1 MRRTLVLA
9 LVFLGT
15 ARSDASLLFFDSGPD
30 DYIGEGL
37 TQLATDPDATFTASR
52 TNDDGVRLTV
62 GSEESPS
69 SWRLEFAAAGG
80 VPLAAGTY
88 EGATRW
94 PFNEATAPG
103 LSVHG
108 HGRGC
113 NKSTGRFVVHEVA
126 YDDEGEVVSFA
137 ADFVQYCDFA
147 AHPLVGSIRYR
158 IGEAACAGRPDG
170 TAGDDHDACTQGE
183 ICQAGAC
190 IPGCGGGRA
199 GCEADGI
206 CDPASGACTT
216 GDTEATS
223 VCDDGDLCTDDTC
236 EVSGCAH
243 TAVPCYDIAGKTKLM
258 GWNGIRTVPRVQP
271 FEGRLV
277 LRDDG
282 TYRVAGIGITSCA
295 SEIPDDVGSAGPGAG
310 RQLVLLPSN
319 LEAMTEAATECV
331 GYPVSVEGYR
341 TTLRLGKTGDP
352 VAGISALA
360 GSVDIFGEAV
370 RVRGV
375 ARWKA
380 RPRGGAT
387 LRR

>member
-113 NKSTGRFVVHEVA
+113 NKSDRKSVV
-126 YDDEGEVVSFA
+126 
-137 ADFVQYCDFA
+137 
-147 AHPLVGSIRYR
+147 
-158 IGEAACAGRPDG
+158 
-170 TAGDDHDACTQGE
+170 
-183 ICQAGAC
+183 
-190 IPGCGGGRA
+190 
-199 GCEADGI
+199 
-206 CDPASGACTT
+206 
-216 GDTEATS
+216 
-223 VCDDGDLCTDDTC
+223 
-236 EVSGCAH
+236 
-243 TAVPCYDIAGKTKLM
+243 
-258 GWNGIRTVPRVQP
+258 
-271 FEGRLV
+271 
-277 LRDDG
+277 
-282 TYRVAGIGITSCA
+282 
-295 SEIPDDVGSAGPGAG
+295 
-310 RQLVLLPSN
+310 
-319 LEAMTEAATECV
+319 
-331 GYPVSVEGYR
+331 
-341 TTLRLGKTGDP
+341 
-352 VAGISALA
+352 
-360 GSVDIFGEAV
+360 
-370 RVRGV
+370 
-375 ARWKA
+375 
-380 RPRGGAT
+380 
-387 LRR
+387 